1 MPRQNINFFLR
12 TRPSPHDTSS
22 RTGMTSPDE
31 EAKAVALENESVHRV
46 YDIIAPHFSDT
57 RYNVL
62 SLPPKRTTHD
72 THGP

>member
-1 MPRQNINFFLR
+1 MYPFWAKITCVDNSQARGAMSNA
-12 TRPSPHDTSS
+12 
-22 RTGMTSPDE
+22 DE

-46 YDIIAPHFSDT
+46 YDIIASHFSDT

>member
-1 MPRQNINFFLR
+1 
-12 TRPSPHDTSS
+12 
-22 RTGMTSPDE
+22 MTSPDE

-46 YDIIAPHFSDT
+46 YDIIASHFSDT